1 MKAIPHIRQS
11 QKKMLITSPIKP
23 CFATYPEDKDLYE
36 ALGISSSVKKIILF
50 PSKAQKN
57 EPKPKLSPLE
67 EELQGLGFKVLPKS
81 EITPLKFKTPV
92 PQKSHKSTME
102 KIQNILDVSQKKLAE
117 IIGCSP
123 KKIWSILN
131 VKDECFKRKGDI
143 NNFNQL
149 VSLINQL
156 LSIFKE
162 ETLKKWLKTPQKN
175 LGNKKPIDLFISG
188 KVDPLRNW
196 IYSQLEGVYG

>member
-1 MKAIPHIRQS
+1 MKTIPHIKRS
-11 QKKMLITSPIKP
+11 QKKKVIKSSGKP
-23 CFATYPEDKDLYE
+23 CFATYPEDQDLYE
-36 ALGISSSVKKIILF
+36 ALGIPFSIKRIVLF
-50 PSKAQKN
+50 PSKAEKKELKEN
-57 EPKPKLSPLE
+57 ISSLE
-67 EELQGLGFKVLPKS
+67 EEIKGLGFRVLQKS
-81 EITPLKFKTPV
+81 ELTPLRFKTPV
-92 PQKSHKSTME
+92 PQKNHHYTME

-131 VKDECFKRKGDI
+131 VKNECFKRKGDI

-156 LSIFKE
+156 LGIFKE
-162 ETLKKWLKTPQKN
+162 ESLKKWIRTAQKN

-188 KVDPLRNW
+188 NVEPLRNW
-196 IYSQLEGVYG
+196 IYKQLEGVYQ